1 MQQAGFSKGFT
12 KIKSRA
18 VAADNQDAMESGFA
32 YSRTGNIK
40 GHFSRYEKKN
50 LFWNVGTCM
59 TVLKLTQASCRL
71 IARMVTYLVKA
82 KGIRDH
88 VLLVERAKKRE
99 ESVF

>member
-40 GHFSRYEKKN
+40 GHFSRYEKKKSF
-50 LFWNVGTCM
+50 LE
-59 TVLKLTQASCRL
+59 CRN
-71 IARMVTYLVKA
+71 MYD
-82 KGIRDH
+82 GIEVDSSF
-88 VLLVERAKKRE
+88 VPFD
-99 ESVF
+99 S